1 MVILASTPVAPLFVP
16 GSRPDRFAKAAVSG
30 ADAIILDLEDAVAPP
45 SKEDARKAV
54 AEYAGSFGCPVIVR
68 INALGTPWFEADVET
83 VRALPIAAIML
94 PKTEG
99 PNDLADLHQRLDQQL
114 AVVALIETAAGLERL
129 PEILGAPNIL
139 CVAFGSIDFALDIGC
154 AHERVALLG
163 ARSEIVWRSRA
174 ARRSAPLDGVT
185 TLVDSPLATHRD
197 ARHSASLGFGGKLAI
212 HPTQIEPI
220 RKAFQ
225 PRSSVV
231 DWAERVLAVSAS
243 GEATRLDGEMVDGP
257 VVERAR
263 RILSRASRHY

>member
-1 MVILASTPVAPLFVP
+1 MVTLASPVAPLFVP
-16 GSRPDRFAKAAVSG
+16 GSRPDRFAKAAASG
-30 ADAIILDLEDAVAPP
+30 ADAVILDLEDAVAPG
-45 SKEDARKAV
+45 SKEDARMAV
-54 AEYAGSFGCPVIVR
+54 AKRAGSLGCPVIVR
-68 INALGTPWFEADVET
+68 INALGTPWSDADVET
-83 VRALPIAAIML
+83 VRALPITVVML

-99 PNDLADLHQRLDQQL
+99 ANDLADLSRKLGRQL
-114 AVVALIETAAGLERL
+114 SVIALIETAAGLERL
-129 PEILGAPNIL
+129 SEILGAPNVL

-163 ARSEIVWRSRA
+163 ARSEIVRRSRA
-174 ARRSAPLDGVT
+174 ARKPAPLDGVT
-185 TLVDSPLATHRD
+185 SRVDSPLAAHRD
-197 ARHSASLGFGGKLAI
+197 AKHAASLGFGGKLAI

-263 RILSRASRHY
+263 RILRWASRQRI